1 MLFTEIVKTINKREL
16 RSPTRVIVIALA
28 QQTQKNSFIM
38 FSDVSRTAVLPQVNN
53 RRVDIIVTSTNCS

>member
-28 QQTQKNSFIM
+28 QQTQKT
-38 FSDVSRTAVLPQVNN
+38 VS
-53 RRVDIIVTSTNCS
+53 